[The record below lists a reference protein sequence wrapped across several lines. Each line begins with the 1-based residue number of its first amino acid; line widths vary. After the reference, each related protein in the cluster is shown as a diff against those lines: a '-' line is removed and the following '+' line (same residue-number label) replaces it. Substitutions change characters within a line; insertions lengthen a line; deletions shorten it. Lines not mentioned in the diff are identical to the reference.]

1 MQGTT
6 GLRLNS
12 NAELKARSL
21 KAAATKPEASVAATF
36 RSRDV
41 KETNLS
47 RFDRRVRDAILL
59 LKSYIPP

>member
-36 RSRDV
+36 RSRDGKATKISQYLGIDPVDFV
-41 KETNLS
+41 KG
-47 RFDRRVRDAILL
+47 VG
-59 LKSYIPP
+59 YIPW